1 VRAHDLNSAIKKNG
15 IASLYLVSG
24 EEDYLR
30 DQVVDTLKAAVLG
43 SAGGGTEGGGH
54 ATQDGGL
61 EAFNYDLLF
70 ADESDA
76 AEILSRAGQAPVF
89 APRRLVLLK
98 AAEKLPAREGEALL
112 PYLKAP
118 CDSTTLVFVAV
129 KLDGRLKFT
138 QALNHS
144 AVPIDCSPFAE
155 PELRDWIGRE
165 AGKVGVALNEEAILL
180 LKDLALSYRELEGGS
195 LYRVR
200 RELEKLAAYVTKG
213 SMGGPAEVEA
223 VRGTEPGASV
233 FDLAAAI
240 GARDHGRLLRVLA
253 RNLEAGEAPL
263 RILGSLAWQYRRIWR
278 AKDQLRQGGTES
290 EAARM
295 LRMPPFKVRRFLD
308 QFSDPSLQAAFRMF
322 LDTDSKLKGGSAGKP
337 KRVLESLLFVLAA
350 GPAPAGRAAAGAAA
364 RPESRPRTPPGTR
377 PIQNG
382 RPVRSGRTSAH

>member
-1 VRAHDLNSAIKKNG
+1 MKAHELDSAIKKNG
-15 IASLYLVSG
+15 VAPLYLVSG
-24 EEDYLR
+24 EEDYVR
-30 DQVVDTLKAAVLG
+30 DQAVDTLKAAVLG
-43 SAGGGTEGGGH
+43 GAGGGTEEGGH

-61 EAFNYDLLF
+61 EVFNYDLLF

-76 AEILSRAGQAPVF
+76 AEILARAWQAPVF

-98 AAEKLPAREGEALL
+98 AAEKLPAREGEALVD
-112 PYLKAP
+112 YLKTP
-118 CDSTTLVFVAV
+118 CDSTTLVFVAA

-138 QALNHS
+138 QALNNS
-144 AVPIDCSPFAE
+144 AVLIDCSPFAE
-155 PELRDWIGRE
+155 PELRDWIGKE

-200 RELEKLAAYVTKG
+200 RELEKLAAYVAKG
-213 SMGGPAEVEA
+213 SVAGPAEVEV

-240 GARDHGRLLRVLA
+240 GARDRGRLLRVLA

-308 QFSDPSLQAAFRMF
+308 QFSEPSLKAAFRMF

-337 KRVLESLLFVLAA
+337 KRVLESLLFALSA
-350 GPAPAGRAAAGAAA
+350 GPAPAGRAAAGVASA
-364 RPESRPRTPPGTR
+364 PGSRSRTPSGTR
-377 PIQNG
+377 PIQDG
-382 RPVRSGRTSAH
+382 RPVRSERTSAH